1 MIEVFNKQVNI
12 FGEEESIEPRPA
24 GVVAKKFI
32 MPPFSV
38 LDARQGIWQERK
50 RSWIEAGIKGELGRE
65 GGLTFNIGTKGY
77 ISDEK
82 AELESTQTS
91 VFDPLTCELSYTW
104 FCPKGGQVVD
114 PFAGG
119 SVRGIVA
126 SALGMNYWGCDLR
139 QEQID
144 ANYQQSTDLKAYP
157 APVWVCGDSM
167 KELDNA
173 PDADFVFSC
182 PPYGDL
188 EKYSDNPDDL
198 SNMEWHTFSAAYRR
212 IILRCV
218 KKMKDDSFA
227 CFVVGNFRDKRGFYR
242 DLVGLTV
249 QAFDDA
255 GAGYYNELVYVS
267 PVGSASMRVTK
278 QFEASRKIART
289 HQSVLVFCKGDWR
302 KATDKINSSQ

>member
-38 LDARQGIWQERK
+38 LDAKSGEWQDRK
-50 RSWIEAGIKGELGRE
+50 RLWVGIGIKSEVGRE
-65 GGLTFNIGTKGY
+65 TLSYNTQNVNQE
-77 ISDEK
+77 DMVK
-82 AELESTQTS
+82 AKTGTS
-91 VFDPLTCELSYTW
+91 VFDPVVCELSYTW

-198 SNMEWHTFSAAYRR
+198 SNMEWHTFSAAYKR
-212 IILRCV
+212 IVLRCV
-218 KKMKDDSFA
+218 KKMKDNTFA

-249 QAFDDA
+249 QAFEDA
-255 GAGYYNELVYVS
+255 GAGYYNEAILAT
-267 PVGSASMRVTK
+267 PIGTACWRVDK
-278 QFEASRKIART
+278 QFSTGRKLAKV
-289 HQSVLVFCKGDWR
+289 HQNVLTFCKGDWR